1 MATHIR
7 LEEKNNTA
15 YIIFYEEE
23 ERKPCTLDWDVL
35 AELEAQIDYIEKR
48 KAAFTAVV
56 VESASP
62 KSFIVGANIAVL
74 KTQNS
79 SNIGDWVLNGH
90 RIFGRFQKLAQPV
103 IAKVKKYALG
113 GGLELA
119 MSCDMIIAGENAR
132 FGQPEASLGVMP
144 GWGGSY
150 RLPMLIGPNRAKEV
164 FMTGRQL
171 DAATAYDWG
180 LVNHVCKEEELDQYV
195 SEMVEDISHNSPEVL
210 GMVKQI
216 IFDETQ
222 AGAAHNSFVEAV
234 TSAKCMDTEDT
245 KGRLKAFFESR
256 KKK

>member
-7 LEEKNNTA
+7 FEEKENSA
-15 YIIFYEEE
+15 YITFYEEE

-35 AELEAQIDYIEKR
+35 VELDEKITYIEER
-48 KAAFTAVV
+48 KPAFTAVV
-56 VESASP
+56 IQSASP

-79 SNIGDWVLNGH
+79 SNIGDWVRNGH
-90 RIFGRFQKLAQPV
+90 RIFLRLQKLPVPV
-103 IAKVKKYALG
+103 IAKVAKYALG

-171 DAATAYDWG
+171 DAKTAYEWG
-180 LVNHVCKEEELDQYV
+180 LVNEVCPEEELDGYV
-195 SEMVEDISHNSPEVL
+195 SGMIEAISANSQEVL
-210 GMVKQI
+210 GMVKEI
-216 IFDETQ
+216 IFDNTQ
-222 AGAAHNSFVEAV
+222 AGVAHNAFVEAV
-234 TSAKCMDTEDT
+234 TSARCMDTEDT
-245 KGRLKAFFESR
+245 KARLAAFFNR
-256 KKK
+256 KKHK